1 MSKSDELSMSPSVTH
16 APFDSADGPQSRA
29 LEAVSRLLRSRLTQ
43 GDVIEVLGA
52 AFVAEAVRPH
62 WDQPENASEALA
74 RLRDDDPAL
83 ADAVEGLA
91 SLLLG
96 RSEVRQDRKAAIA
109 AVEDLLRQQ

>member
-1 MSKSDELSMSPSVTH
+1 MSKRDERSVSPSVTH
-16 APFDSADGPQSRA
+16 APFDVVDGPQSRA

-43 GDVIEVLGA
+43 DDVIEVLGA

-62 WDQPENASEALA
+62 WSRPEDAAEALE
-74 RLRDDDPAL
+74 RLRIDDAAL

-96 RSEVRQDRKAAIA
+96 RSEARQDRRAAIA
-109 AVEDLLRQQ
+109 AVEDLLRQ